1 MFRASSVYCD
11 GSLLP
16 LLRKQVTNYTES
28 ASAACRPNHMYQQN
42 TPTIYTNET
51 DNLISLSSFYN
62 ITARGCGVQNC
73 VT

>member
-51 DNLISLSSFYN
+51 DKH
-62 ITARGCGVQNC
+62 RGLYIDLFWVP
-73 VT
+73 